1 MHLSYAEA
9 DTLATTKGVE
19 VMAIQLLTSK
29 VLARIIMLENLIGTI
44 WLCDTVSLTRLY
56 KLLDDTNDQ
65 LNELRG
71 LA

>member
-1 MHLSYAEA
+1 
-9 DTLATTKGVE
+9 
-19 VMAIQLLTSK
+19 MAIQLLTSK

-56 KLLDDTNDQ
+56 KLLDDANDQ

-71 LA
+71 FA